1 KSVKTWEDADKSR
14 LANVL
19 EESLASPEW
28 QAHLDLLWVLLR
40 LQQQLAGENG
50 RKESMARYL
59 GQLNATPT
67 SHLLKQLL
75 TTHNL

>member
-1 KSVKTWEDADKSR
+1 
-14 LANVL
+14 
-19 EESLASPEW
+19 
-28 QAHLDLLWVLLR
+28 LDLLWVLLR